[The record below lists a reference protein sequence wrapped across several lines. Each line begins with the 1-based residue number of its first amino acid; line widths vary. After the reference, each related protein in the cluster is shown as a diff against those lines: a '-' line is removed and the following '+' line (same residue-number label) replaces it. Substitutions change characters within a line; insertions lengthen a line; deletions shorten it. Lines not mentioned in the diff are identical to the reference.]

1 MWQKLVPL
9 LLNWLFGQVV
19 KPGLNYLLEKAKTM
33 IQKSKIKKK
42 AKKLEKAKTESEFND
57 SFDDLP

>member
-19 KPGLNYLLEKAKTM
+19 RPGLDYLLEKGKNLLK
-33 IQKSKIKKK
+33 KSKIKKSV
-42 AKKLEKAKTESEFND
+42 KKLERAKDEKEFDD
-57 SFDDLP
+57 SFDNLS